1 MCVEEEAHCYRLCIH
16 VCVCACPDFYW
27 TSHLNIWLL
36 PLLGKK
42 CFPQRKS
49 RESTVQHRR
58 GNSSPTT
65 LDLSDGNGRQHLV
78 IVSFE
83 ISFLLL
89 FLRPFVII
97 FYNRMSN
104 LPLAGYREC
113 LLSPPSP
120 LSFKYIST
128 SLHCKAWPLDWPT
141 IWPSLLSLL
150 ISLLSFRCQVKPCIS
165 EIHDF
170 HQKFSKK
177 TQCPGS

>member
-1 MCVEEEAHCYRLCIH
+1 MLLISSPLLWSGLYCRGLVPPKSGVLTLCIC
-16 VCVCACPDFYW
+16 VCVCALKRKRTAIDCVFMCVSVPAQTF
-27 TSHLNIWLL
+27 SEHLIWLL

-128 SLHCKAWPLDWPT
+128 SLHCKAW
-141 IWPSLLSLL
+141 SA
-150 ISLLSFRCQVKPCIS
+150 
-165 EIHDF
+165 
-170 HQKFSKK
+170 
-177 TQCPGS
+177 